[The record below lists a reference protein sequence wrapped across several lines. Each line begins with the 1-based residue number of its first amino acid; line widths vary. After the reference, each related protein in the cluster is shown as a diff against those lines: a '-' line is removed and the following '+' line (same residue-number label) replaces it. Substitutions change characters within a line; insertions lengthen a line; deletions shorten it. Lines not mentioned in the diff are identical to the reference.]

1 MGHHTERSV
10 ERVIEAMRENLGE
23 TLTIDEMA
31 RIAMFSKFH
40 FSRVFRDSTGMSP
53 GRFLCA
59 LRLQKAKHLLATTS
73 LSVSDVSNMVG
84 YSSIGT
90 FSSRFKSAVGVAPS
104 VFRTT
109 GDVTPSSRRNGRRP
123 SLAESPVSIRGRVTM
138 LGKPCDSAY
147 VGLFPNAIP
156 QGSPVRC
163 AALSGSDSF
172 VIDATPP
179 GTWHLLAYARVP
191 RSMAIACTETDLA
204 ADETIT
210 CVGAHGPITI
220 AEDRPEIISVEVSLR
235 PAGALDPPVL
245 LAPATPV

>member
-1 MGHHTERSV
+1 MGYHAERSI
-10 ERVIEAMRENLGE
+10 ERVIEAMRENLSE
-23 TLTIDEMA
+23 TLTIDDMA

-53 GRFLCA
+53 GRFLSA

-73 LSVSDVSNMVG
+73 LSIADVSNMVG

-109 GDVTPSSRRNGRRP
+109 GGSTPPSRRNGRRP
-123 SLAESPVSIRGRVTM
+123 GLTEGPVSIRGRVTV
-138 LGKPCDSAY
+138 LGKPYDSAY
-147 VGLFPNAIP
+147 VGLFPDVIP

-172 VIDATPP
+172 VMEAVPP
-179 GTWHLLAYARVP
+179 GTWHLLAYAGVP
-191 RSMAIACTETDLA
+191 RSKAVASPWRKVQMMWSLLHSKANLIN
-204 ADETIT
+204 
-210 CVGAHGPITI
+210 
-220 AEDRPEIISVEVSLR
+220 ISTSSH
-235 PAGALDPPVL
+235 
-245 LAPATPV
+245 